1 MAMSEKE
8 KLVELL
14 DFLTAKEISKLKDL
28 VEVMT
33 EKSLE
38 RRETKGFLKI
48 SESAFSEWDNE
59 EDDVYN
65 DL

>member
-1 MAMSEKE
+1 MSEKE

-14 DFLTAKEISKLKDL
+14 DYLTAKEISTLKNL
-28 VEVMT
+28 VELMT

-48 SESAFSEWDNE
+48 SESAFSEWDNN

>member
-14 DFLTAKEISKLKDL
+14 DYLTAKEISTLKNL
-28 VEVMT
+28 VELMT
-33 EKSLE
+33 EKTLE
-38 RRETKGFLKI
+38 RRETKDFLKL
-48 SESAFSEWDNE
+48 SESAFSEWDNN